1 MLETGR
7 SPEHGVIKSGNSGH
21 GQNVRPWESREPV
34 ESGQALSE
42 QEAVTFLEGRIS
54 VAAALR
60 SPYRTVHRVLL
71 RADRQDRAMR
81 WLQHRAREA
90 DVPVVLVCAA
100 EIDAITEGKSH
111 GGVAAEAGQRQ
122 FDQMEGLL
130 PRGGGPAFVVML
142 DGIEDPF
149 NFGQTLRALYAMG
162 AHGVA
167 LRPRNWMSAAATV
180 ARASAGASELMP
192 MAVAETVAEAAD
204 FYREQGLTV
213 ACAQKEN
220 AVPMDEADLTGPLF
234 LLVGGE
240 KRGVTRSFVKQA
252 DLSLQVPYERDGF
265 EPSLGTTAAA
275 AALAYEVMRQRKSA
289 PRAV

>member
-1 MLETGR
+1 M
-7 SPEHGVIKSGNSGH
+7 
-21 GQNVRPWESREPV
+21 
-34 ESGQALSE
+34 SE
-42 QEAVTFLEGRIS
+42 QKTITFLEGKIS

-71 RADRQDRAMR
+71 RADRQDRTMR

-90 DVPVVLVCAA
+90 KVPVVQVGAA
-100 EIDAITEGKSH
+100 EIDTITQGTSH
-111 GGVAAEAGQRQ
+111 GGIAAEAGQRQ
-122 FDQMEGLL
+122 FVHLKELL
-130 PRGGGPAFVVML
+130 PGENGPAFVVML

-192 MAVAETVAEAAD
+192 MAVAATVAEAAE
-204 FYREQGLTV
+204 FFRERGLKV

-220 AVPMDEADLTGPLF
+220 AIPMDEADLTAPLF

-252 DLSLQVPYERDGF
+252 DLSLQVPYDRCDYD
-265 EPSLGTTAAA
+265 PSLGTTAAT
-275 AALAYEVMRQRKSA
+275 AALAYEVMRQRKHA
-289 PRAV
+289 RRTA

>member
-1 MLETGR
+1 M
-7 SPEHGVIKSGNSGH
+7 
-21 GQNVRPWESREPV
+21 
-34 ESGQALSE
+34 ESGQELSE
-42 QEAVTFLEGRIS
+42 QETVTFLEGKIS

-60 SPYRTVHRVLL
+60 SPYRTVNRVLL
-71 RADRQDRAMR
+71 RADRQDRTMR

-90 DVPVVLVCAA
+90 NVPVIQVDAA
-100 EIDAITEGKSH
+100 EIDAITHGNSH
-111 GGVAAEAGQRQ
+111 GGIAAEAGQRQ
-122 FDQMEGLL
+122 FVHMKELL
-130 PRGGGPAFVVML
+130 PRGSGPAFVVML

-149 NFGQTLRALYAMG
+149 NFGQALRALYAMG

-192 MAVAETVAEAAD
+192 MAVAATVAEAAH

-220 AVPMDEADLTGPLF
+220 AIPMDEADLTAPLF
-234 LLVGGE
+234 LLIGGE

-252 DLSLQVPYERDGF
+252 DLSLQVPYERCDYA
-265 EPSLGTTAAA
+265 PSLGTTAAA
-275 AALAYEVMRQRKSA
+275 AALAYEVMRQRKNA
-289 PRAV
+289 PRPE

>member
-1 MLETGR
+1 M
-7 SPEHGVIKSGNSGH
+7 
-21 GQNVRPWESREPV
+21 
-34 ESGQALSE
+34 SE
-42 QEAVTFLEGRIS
+42 QETVTFLEGKIS

-60 SPYRTVHRVLL
+60 SPYRAVQRVLV
-71 RADRQDRAMR
+71 RADRQDRTVR

-90 DVPVVLVCAA
+90 DVPVVQVDAA
-100 EIDAITEGKSH
+100 EIDAVTQGNSH
-111 GGVAAEAGQRQ
+111 GGIAAEAGQRQ
-122 FDQMEGLL
+122 FVRLEELL
-130 PRGGGPAFVVML
+130 PRGNGPAFLVML

-149 NFGQTLRALYAMG
+149 NFGQALRALYAMG

-192 MAVAETVAEAAD
+192 MAVAETVAEAAE
-204 FYREQGLTV
+204 FYRERGLTV

-220 AVPMDEADLTGPLF
+220 ALPMDEADLTGPLF

-240 KRGVTRSFVKQA
+240 KRGVTRSFVRQA
-252 DLSLQVPYERDGF
+252 DISLQIPYDRCGF

-275 AALAYEVMRQRKSA
+275 AALAYEVMRQRKHA
-289 PRAV
+289 RHTV

>member
-1 MLETGR
+1 MARRRQTVWGR
-7 SPEHGVIKSGNSGH
+7 AAG
-21 GQNVRPWESREPV
+21 PWGCLKRA

-42 QEAVTFLEGRIS
+42 QESITFLEGKIS

-60 SPYRTVHRVLL
+60 SPYRAVHRVLL
-71 RADRQDRAMR
+71 RADREDRTAR

-90 DVPVVLVCAA
+90 DVPVVQVGAA
-100 EIDAITEGKSH
+100 DIDAVTQGSSH
-111 GGVAAEAGQRQ
+111 GGIAAEAGQRQ
-122 FDQMEGLL
+122 FVSLEALL
-130 PRGGGPAFVVML
+130 PRGNGPAFVVML

-149 NFGQTLRALYAMG
+149 NFGQALRALYAMG

-213 ACAQKEN
+213 ACAQKED
-220 AVPMDEADLTGPLF
+220 ALPMDEVDLTVPLF

-240 KRGVTRSFVKQA
+240 KRGVTRSFAKQA
-252 DLSLQVPYERDGF
+252 DLHLQVPYDRVEY

-275 AALAYEVMRQRKSA
+275 AALAYEVMRQRKHT
-289 PRAV
+289 RCAV

>member
-1 MLETGR
+1 MD
-7 SPEHGVIKSGNSGH
+7 
-21 GQNVRPWESREPV
+21 
-34 ESGQALSE
+34 SGQALSE
-42 QEAVTFLEGRIS
+42 QETVTFLEGKIS

-71 RADRQDRAMR
+71 RADREDRTVR

-90 DVPVVLVCAA
+90 DVPVVQVGAA
-100 EIDAITEGKSH
+100 EIDAVTQGNSH
-111 GGVAAEAGQRQ
+111 GGIAAEAGQRQ
-122 FDQMEGLL
+122 FVRLEELL
-130 PRGGGPAFVVML
+130 PRGNGPAFVVML

-149 NFGQTLRALYAMG
+149 NFGQSLRALYAMG

-192 MAVAETVAEAAD
+192 MAVAETVAEAAA
-204 FYREQGLTV
+204 FYRERGLMV
-213 ACAQKEN
+213 ACAQKEH
-220 AVPMDEADLTGPLF
+220 ALPMDEADLTAPLF

-240 KRGVTRSFVKQA
+240 KRGVTRSFAKQA
-252 DLSLQVPYERDGF
+252 DLGLQVPYDRVSY

-275 AALAYEVMRQRKSA
+275 ATLAYEVMRQRKHA
-289 PRAV
+289 RRAV

>member
-1 MLETGR
+1 MSL
-7 SPEHGVIKSGNSGH
+7 
-21 GQNVRPWESREPV
+21 GQA

-42 QEAVTFLEGRIS
+42 QDSITYLEGKIS

-60 SPYRTVHRVLL
+60 SPYRAVHRVLL
-71 RADRQDRAMR
+71 RADRQDRTAR

-90 DVPVVLVCAA
+90 DVPVVQVDAA
-100 EIDAITEGKSH
+100 EINAVTQGNTH
-111 GGVAAEAGQRQ
+111 GGIAAEAGQRQ
-122 FDQMEGLL
+122 FVSLEALL
-130 PRGGGPAFVVML
+130 PRGNDPAFVVML

-149 NFGQTLRALYAMG
+149 NFGQSLRALYALG

-192 MAVAETVAEAAD
+192 MAVAETVAETAE
-204 FYREQGLTV
+204 FYRGRGLTV
-213 ACAQKEN
+213 ACAQKED
-220 AVPMDEADLTGPLF
+220 ALPMDEADLTTPLY

-240 KRGVTRSFVKQA
+240 KRGVTRSFTKQA
-252 DLSLQVPYERDGF
+252 DLRLQVPYDRVGY

-275 AALAYEVMRQRKSA
+275 AALAYEVMRQRKHA
-289 PRAV
+289 RRTV

>member
-1 MLETGR
+1 M
-7 SPEHGVIKSGNSGH
+7 
-21 GQNVRPWESREPV
+21 
-34 ESGQALSE
+34 ESGQALRE
-42 QEAVTFLEGRIS
+42 REAVTLLEGKIS
-54 VAAALR
+54 VAAALG
-60 SPYRTVHRVLL
+60 SPYRKVHRVLM

-90 DVPVVLVCAA
+90 DVPVVQVCAA
-100 EIDAITEGKSH
+100 EIDAIAQGNSH
-111 GGVAAEAGQRQ
+111 GGIAAEAGQRQ
-122 FDQMEGLL
+122 FVQMEELL
-130 PRGGGPAFVVML
+130 PRGGGASFVVML

-180 ARASAGASELMP
+180 ARSSAGASELMP
-192 MAVAETVAEAAD
+192 MAVAATVAEAAE
-204 FYREQGLTV
+204 FYRERGLTV

-220 AVPMDEADLTGPLF
+220 AIPMDEADLTAPLL

-252 DLSLQVPYERDGF
+252 DLSLQVPYERLDY

-275 AALAYEVMRQRKSA
+275 AALAYEVMRQRKNA
-289 PRAV
+289 ARAV